1 MTSFLNTLDNPTTG
15 SPLVLYRIQS
25 ATSQVI
31 LSAPHGGSSKFGS
44 QSTLLSRPLVPG
56 VVTKSDLHTLDLL
69 ALIDEYVR
77 SRLSTRPHIV
87 AARFHRQFIDA
98 NRNARVSSQVAV
110 NPDCVTSRQLYDE
123 YHGHISNC
131 IDHCIERDPHSRVL
145 LLDLHGMKPYTDFIA
160 VGSLNHTTHDTKV
173 TNKPYMGFLWHLRD
187 LLGTTIL
194 PLPGNNDFPQYSGGF
209 TIQRHGIGSRV
220 DAFQLEFGSF
230 LRQLDVRKNVAAM
243 IGEAIV
249 RTLQPMESF
258 LMRLRSN
265 PHVGWSIDGVRAVQ
279 SKLKKANCYTP
290 QDLHAQL
297 VSINGQLVAHGAR
310 KFSRGTLQAMREA
323 LLLYTSAYTS
333 SSSSSAVESNSHHDN
348 TDTNVG
354 KGGNDVAGGT
364 SNTKILPREFLE
376 LHYARLWTP
385 MGVIGVGH
393 ETLTGSSRMGIDD
406 GDSVG
411 LRSIVRRIFLCPE
424 LLHLGK

>member
-1 MTSFLNTLDNPTTG
+1 MTSFMSSLDNPSSG
-15 SPLVLYRIQS
+15 SPLVLYRIES
-25 ATSQVI
+25 ATAQVI
-31 LSAPHGGSSKFGS
+31 LTAPHGGSSKIGA
-44 QSTLLSRPLVPG
+44 QSALSPRPLVPG

-77 SRLSTRPHIV
+77 SRLSTPPHVV

-98 NRNARVSSQVAV
+98 NRNARVASQVAV
-110 NPDCVTSRQLYDE
+110 NPDCATSRQLYDE
-123 YHGHISNC
+123 YHDLITNC

-160 VGSLNHTTHDTKV
+160 VGSLNHMTHDTKIS
-173 TNKPYMGFLWHLRD
+173 NKPYMGFLWHLRD

-230 LRQLDVRKNVAAM
+230 LRQLEVRKNIAAL
-243 IGEAIV
+243 IGESIV

-258 LMRLRSN
+258 LVRLRAN
-265 PHVGWSIDGVRAVQ
+265 PKVGWSMDGVRTVQ
-279 SKLKKANCYTP
+279 AKLKRANCYTP
-290 QDLHAQL
+290 QDLHTQL
-297 VSINGQLVAHGAR
+297 MSINGQLVAHGAK
-310 KFSRGTLQAMREA
+310 KFSRGTLQVMREA
-323 LLLYTSAYTS
+323 LLLYATTHTS
-333 SSSSSAVESNSHHDN
+333 SSSSSAVESNSNNDN
-348 TDTNVG
+348 SDSNTG
-354 KGGNDVAGGT
+354 KGGNEITGGT
-364 SNTKILPREFLE
+364 NNAKVLPREFLE
-376 LHYARLWTP
+376 LHYAQLWTP
-385 MGVIGVGH
+385 MSVVGVGH
-393 ETLTGSSRMGIDD
+393 ETMLGSSRTGIEE
-406 GDSVG
+406 GDAVG